1 MHKGWFTASLA
12 LGLTAC
18 AGLPAPQV
26 LPPGQAL
33 VGRWDNQAQI
43 KAAPAELLRAPAAG
57 NAYPWVDAQS
67 AQFFEVRVPKVAGPK
82 DQAIYLIW
90 RSGNETGPISRQRLW
105 VFRPQANGH
114 TLMDFYAFKNPEA
127 FAAEG
132 QGSAAFQTLTLEDLT
147 AYGPACSL
155 PVLKTATG
163 WTASIPATCS
173 ITARSGRKM
182 TLSANLTLDGDRF
195 SYQEQGLLETGAYA
209 FKVPG
214 GPAYQFNKKGPAS

>member
-43 KAAPAELLRAPAAG
+43 ETAPADLLRAPAAG
-57 NAYPWVDAQS
+57 NAYPWVDAQI
-67 AQFFEVRVPKVAGPK
+67 AQFFEVNVPKVAGPK

-90 RSGNETGPISRQRLW
+90 RSGNEMGPISRQRLW

-127 FAAEG
+127 FATEG

-195 SYQEQGLLETGAYA
+195 SYQEQGVLETGAYA

>member
-1 MHKGWFTASLA
+1 MRKGWFTALLA

-26 LPPGQAL
+26 FPPGQAL
-33 VGRWDNQAQI
+33 VGKWDNQAQI
-43 KAAPAELLRAPAAG
+43 KAAPTELLRAPGAG

-90 RSGNETGPISRQRLW
+90 RSGNEMGPISRQRLW

-114 TLMDFYAFKNPEA
+114 TLMDFYTFKKPEA

-155 PVLKTATG
+155 PVVKTTTG

-182 TLSANLTLDGDRF
+182 TLSANLSLDGDRF
-195 SYQEQGLLETGAYA
+195 SYQEHGVLETGAYA

>member
-1 MHKGWFTASLA
+1 M
-12 LGLTAC
+12 
-18 AGLPAPQV
+18 PAAQV
-26 LPPGQAL
+26 LSPGQAL
-33 VGRWDNQAQI
+33 IGGWHNQAQI
-43 KAAPAELLRAPAAG
+43 KAASQELLRAPVSG
-57 NAYPWVDAQS
+57 NPYPWIDAQS
-67 AQFFEVRVPKVAGPK
+67 ALFFEVRVPNVAGPK

-90 RSGNETGPISRQRLW
+90 RSGSATGPISRQRLW

-155 PVLKTATG
+155 PVIKTATG
-163 WTASIPATCS
+163 WTASIPSTCP

-182 TLSANLTLDGDRF
+182 KLSATLTLDRDIF
-195 SYQEQGLLETGAYA
+195 SYQEHGLLETGAYA

-214 GPAYQFNKKGPAS
+214 GPAYQFNKEGPAS

>member
-1 MHKGWFTASLA
+1 MHKGWFTALLA

-33 VGRWDNQAQI
+33 VGKWDNQAQI

-90 RSGNETGPISRQRLW
+90 RSGSANGRISRQRLW
-105 VFRPQANGH
+105 VFRPQANGD
-114 TLMDFYAFKNPEA
+114 TLMDFYAFKDPEA
-127 FAAEG
+127 FTTKG
-132 QGSAAFQTLTLEDLT
+132 QGFAAFQTLTLEDLI

-155 PVLKTATG
+155 PVVKTTTG
-163 WTASIPATCS
+163 WTASIPPTCS
-173 ITARSGRKM
+173 ITARSGRQM
-182 TLSANLTLDGDRF
+182 TLSANLNLDGDRF
-195 SYQEQGLLETGAYA
+195 SYQEHGLLETGAYA

-214 GPAYQFNKKGPAS
+214 GPAYQFIKQGPAS

>member
-1 MHKGWFTASLA
+1 MRDLWLSSLLA
-12 LGLTAC
+12 LSLTAC
-18 AGLPAPQV
+18 TSVPEPEV
-26 LPPGQAL
+26 LRPGQAL
-33 VGRWDNQAQI
+33 IGRWDNQAQI
-43 KAAPAELLRAPAAG
+43 AAAPQELLRAPAAG

-67 AQFFEVRVPKVAGPK
+67 AQFFEVSAPNIAGPK

-90 RSGNETGPISRQRLW
+90 RSVSETGPISRQRLW
-105 VFRPQANGH
+105 VFRPQASGD

-127 FAAEG
+127 FATEG
-132 QGSAAFQTLTLEDLT
+132 QGSTAFQTLTREDLT

-155 PVLKTATG
+155 PVIKTTTG

-173 ITARSGRKM
+173 ISARSGRKM
-182 TLSANLTLDGDRF
+182 TLSANLSLDGDRF